1 MPDDMVEQPSEPCE
15 PQGLSDGGL
24 QQLRHR
30 LPGVWK
36 CAEKVLF
43 TSMFGCI
50 PAKGG
55 GCMNE
60 SMLCY
65 RTAMAVALG
74 MLRDGIISE
83 EEYDQIDRI
92 IANKYGLTSGSLFC
106 RNPLILQGFR
116 ANMSHTE
123 GGVANGTHD

>member
-1 MPDDMVEQPSEPCE
+1 
-15 PQGLSDGGL
+15 
-24 QQLRHR
+24 
-30 LPGVWK
+30 
-36 CAEKVLF
+36 
-43 TSMFGCI
+43 
-50 PAKGG
+50 
-55 GCMNE
+55 MNE

>member
-1 MPDDMVEQPSEPCE
+1 
-15 PQGLSDGGL
+15 
-24 QQLRHR
+24 
-30 LPGVWK
+30 
-36 CAEKVLF
+36 
-43 TSMFGCI
+43 
-50 PAKGG
+50 
-55 GCMNE
+55 MNE

-106 RNPLILQGFR
+106 RNPLIL
-116 ANMSHTE
+116 
-123 GGVANGTHD
+123 

>member
-1 MPDDMVEQPSEPCE
+1 MDEQ
-15 PQGLSDGGL
+15 QAR
-24 QQLRHR
+24 QLIQYRM
-30 LPGVWK
+30 
-36 CAEKVLF
+36 AM
-43 TSMFGCI
+43 SM
-50 PAKGG
+50 ARELV
-55 GCMNE
+55 N
-60 SMLCY
+60 
-65 RTAMAVALG
+65 R
-74 MLRDGIISE
+74 GIISE